1 MLLNNFITSTYQ
13 KSNNHI
19 KKTIKIKRKSI
30 LKNKEVLQRMDIN
43 GDSHCF
49 IAFKDYKENFQSN
62 LSVRLINPTK
72 NQLGRLSKFI
82 IQAINKGLR
91 H

>member
-1 MLLNNFITSTYQ
+1 MLLNNSITSTYQ

-19 KKTIKIKRKSI
+19 KKTIKIKRK
-30 LKNKEVLQRMDIN
+30 NKEMLQRMDIN

-62 LSVRLINPTK
+62 LSVRLINPAK
-72 NQLGRLSKFI
+72 NQLGRLSRFI
-82 IQAINKGLR
+82 IEAINKGLR